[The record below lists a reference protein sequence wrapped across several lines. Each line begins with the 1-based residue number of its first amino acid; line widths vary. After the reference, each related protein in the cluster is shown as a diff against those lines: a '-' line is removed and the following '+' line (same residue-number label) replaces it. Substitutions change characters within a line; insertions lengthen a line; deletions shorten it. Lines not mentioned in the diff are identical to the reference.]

1 MDGRNEDRWMR
12 PGTKDTLLNGLL
24 IAALASLILHAV
36 SDGTIEVP
44 MPNQPEAVVN
54 DTPLEYP
61 FA

>member
-1 MDGRNEDRWMR
+1 MEGRNENRWMR

-24 IAALASLILHAV
+24 IAVLASLILHAL
-36 SDGTIEVP
+36 SGGTIEVP
-44 MPNQPEAVVN
+44 VPNQAEAVVN